1 MMAEEGAMRSRR
13 ALLYTPGDD
22 ERKVRKAAGLDVDC
36 VCLDL
41 EDGVAAGRKQAARE
55 TVARALQTLDFGR
68 SERLC
73 RINAPGSGLEQAD
86 LEAVLP
92 ARPDGVLVPKV
103 SDAEQVRRVSAR
115 LEAHER
121 AQGWQVGGIRLLVL
135 VESARAVLNL
145 PQIAAADPRLAALIF
160 GAEDLA
166 GDLGATRTPEAWEVF
181 YARSAVVTAAAA
193 FGLQALDMVC
203 VDFRDLE
210 SLRAEALQG
219 AALGFAGKQAIH
231 PDQVAPVQEAF
242 TPSPQAITR
251 AQRLV
256 EAYRQHQAAGAG
268 AFAVDGKMVD
278 RPMVRAAEGLL
289 ARARAAGVIE

>member
-1 MMAEEGAMRSRR
+1 MRSRR

-22 ERKVRKAAGLDVDC
+22 ERKVRKAAGLGADC

-55 TVARALQTLDFGR
+55 MVAQALQELDFGR

-73 RINAPGSGLEQAD
+73 RLNAPGSGLERED

-103 SDAEQVRRVSAR
+103 GDAEQVRRLSAR
-115 LEAHER
+115 IETVER
-121 AQGWQVGGIRLLVL
+121 ARGWPVGGIRLLVL
-135 VESARAVLNL
+135 IESARAVINL
-145 PQIAAADPRLAALIF
+145 PEIAGVGSRLEALIF

-193 FGLQALDMVC
+193 YGLQALDMVN

-210 SLRAEALQG
+210 GLRAEARQG
-219 AALGFAGKQAIH
+219 AALGFVGKQVIH
-231 PDQVAPVQEAF
+231 PDQVVPVQEAF
-242 TPSPQAITR
+242 TPSPQAIAR

-256 EAYRQHQAAGAG
+256 EAYQEHQAAGAG
-268 AFAVDGKMVD
+268 AFALDGKMVD

-289 ARARAAGVIE
+289 ARARAAGAMQ